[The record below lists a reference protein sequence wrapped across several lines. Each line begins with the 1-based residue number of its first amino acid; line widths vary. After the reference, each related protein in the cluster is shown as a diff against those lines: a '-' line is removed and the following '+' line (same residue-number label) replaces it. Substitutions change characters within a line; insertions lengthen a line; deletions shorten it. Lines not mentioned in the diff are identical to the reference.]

1 MKKIFVA
8 RKLLKPNEKR
18 MSEIWDAKLNSEDKV
33 YSQDELIELS
43 RDCDGI
49 LCSIVDKFDVET
61 INKLSD
67 KVKIIS
73 NFAVG
78 FGNIDLEAARKRN
91 IIVTNTPDV
100 LTDATVEIAILIL
113 LGAARRATEGR
124 KWVDKKNW
132 TWSADFLI
140 GKQLTDSRL
149 GILGMGRIGQA
160 LAERTKSFGMEIHYH
175 NRKKLPPNL
184 EKGAIYH
191 ESLKSLISVSDFFSI
206 NCPTTEETKKIIN
219 EETLSYFLNGA
230 VIINSARGDMIDD
243 EAMINALKSGKVFA
257 LGLDVYNGEPDIHPQ
272 YLKLDNVFIL
282 PHLGSATEKTR
293 FAMADLAISNIEE
306 YFKTGKCK
314 NTVN

>member
-1 MKKIFVA
+1 MKKVFVA
-8 RKLLKPNEKR
+8 RKLLVSNEKR
-18 MSEIWDAKLNSEDKV
+18 MSEIWDAKLNSEDKI
-33 YSQDELIELS
+33 YSQNELIELS
-43 RDCDGI
+43 KDCDGI
-49 LCSIVDKFDVET
+49 LCSIVDKFDAET

-78 FGNIDLEAARKRN
+78 FGNIDIKAAKKKN

-100 LTDATVEIAILIL
+100 LTDATAEIAILLL

-132 TWSADFLI
+132 SWSANFLI
-140 GKQLTDSRL
+140 GKQLTGKPL
-149 GILGMGRIGQA
+149 GILGMGRIGRA
-160 LAERTKSFGMEIHYH
+160 VAERAKSFGMQIHYY
-175 NRKKLPPNL
+175 NRKKLPSNL
-184 EKGAIYH
+184 ENGAIYH
-191 ESLKSLISVSDFFSI
+191 KSLKSLIKTSDFFSI
-206 NCPTTEETKKIIN
+206 NCPATEETKKIIN
-219 EETLSYFLNGA
+219 EKTLNYFPDGA

-243 EAMINALKSGKVFA
+243 EDMVNALKSGKIFA

-293 FAMADLAISNIEE
+293 FAMADLAINNIEE

>member
-1 MKKIFVA
+1 MKKVFVA
-8 RKLLKPNEKR
+8 RKLLKSNEKR
-18 MSEIWDAKLNSEDKV
+18 MSEIWDVKLNSEDKI
-33 YSQDELIELS
+33 YSQSELIELS

-49 LCSIVDKFDVET
+49 LCSIIDKFDAET

-78 FGNIDLEAARKRN
+78 FGNIDIKAAKKKN

-100 LTDATVEIAILIL
+100 LTDATAEIAILLL

-132 TWSADFLI
+132 SWSADFLI
-140 GKQLTDSRL
+140 GKQLTGRSL

-160 LAERTKSFGMEIHYH
+160 VAERAKSFGMKINYY
-175 NRKKLPPNL
+175 NRKKLSSNL

-191 ESLKSLISVSDFFSI
+191 ESLKSLIKVSDFFSI
-206 NCPTTEETKKIIN
+206 NCPATEETKKILN
-219 EETLSYFLNGA
+219 KETLSYFPKEA

-243 EAMINALKSGKVFA
+243 EDMVDALKSGKIFA
-257 LGLDVYNGEPDIHPQ
+257 LGLDVYNGEPNIHPQ
-272 YLKLDNVFIL
+272 YLNLDNVFIL

-293 FAMADLAISNIEE
+293 LAMADLAISNIEE

>member
-1 MKKIFVA
+1 MKKVFVA
-8 RKLLKPNEKR
+8 RKLLRSNEKR

-33 YSQDELIELS
+33 YSQRELIELS

-49 LCSIVDKFDVET
+49 LCSIVDKFDAET

-78 FGNIDLEAARKRN
+78 FGNIDIKAAMNKN

-100 LTDATVEIAILIL
+100 LTDATAEIAILIL

-160 LAERTKSFGMEIHYH
+160 LAERAKSFGMKIHYH

-191 ESLKSLISVSDFFSI
+191 ESLKSLILVSDFFSI

>member
-1 MKKIFVA
+1 MKKVFVT
-8 RKLLKPNEKR
+8 RKLLESNEKR

-33 YSQDELIELS
+33 YSQSELIELS

-49 LCSIVDKFDVET
+49 LCSIVDKFDAET

-78 FGNIDLEAARKRN
+78 FGNIDIKAAMNKN

-100 LTDATVEIAILIL
+100 LTDATAEIAILIL

-160 LAERTKSFGMEIHYH
+160 LAERAKSFGMKIHYH

-191 ESLKSLISVSDFFSI
+191 ESLKSLILVSDFFSI

-243 EAMINALKSGKVFA
+243 EAMINVLKSGKVFA

>member
-1 MKKIFVA
+1 MKKVFVA
-8 RKLLKPNEKR
+8 RKLLESNEKR

-33 YSQDELIELS
+33 YSQSELIELS

-49 LCSIVDKFDVET
+49 LCSIVDKFDAET

-78 FGNIDLEAARKRN
+78 FGNIDIKAAMNKN

-100 LTDATVEIAILIL
+100 LTDATAEIAILIL

-132 TWSADFLI
+132 TWSANFLM

-160 LAERTKSFGMEIHYH
+160 LAERAKSFGMKIHYH

>member
-1 MKKIFVA
+1 MKKVFVA
-8 RKLLKPNEKR
+8 RKLLRSNEKR

-33 YSQDELIELS
+33 YSQSELIELS

-49 LCSIVDKFDVET
+49 LCSIVDKFDAET

-73 NFAVG
+73 NIAVG
-78 FGNIDLEAARKRN
+78 FGNIDIKAAMNKN

-100 LTDATVEIAILIL
+100 LTDATAEIAILIL

-132 TWSADFLI
+132 TWSADFLM

-160 LAERTKSFGMEIHYH
+160 LAERTKSFGMKIHYH
-175 NRKKLPPNL
+175 NRKKLPSNL

-191 ESLKSLISVSDFFSI
+191 ESLKSLILVSDFFSI

-272 YLKLDNVFIL
+272 YLQLDNVFIL

>member
-1 MKKIFVA
+1 MKKVFVA
-8 RKLLKPNEKR
+8 RKLLESNEKR

-33 YSQDELIELS
+33 YSQSELIELS

-49 LCSIVDKFDVET
+49 LCSIVDKFDAET

-78 FGNIDLEAARKRN
+78 FGNIDIKAAKKKN

-100 LTDATVEIAILIL
+100 LTDATAEIAMLLL

-132 TWSADFLI
+132 SWSANFLI
-140 GKQLTDSRL
+140 GKQLTGKLL
-149 GILGMGRIGQA
+149 GILGMGRIGRA
-160 LAERTKSFGMEIHYH
+160 VAERAKSFGMKIHYY
-175 NRKKLPPNL
+175 NRKKLPANL
-184 EKGAIYH
+184 ENGAIYH
-191 ESLKSLISVSDFFSI
+191 ENIKSLIKVSDFFSI
-206 NCPTTEETKKIIN
+206 NCPATEETKKIIN
-219 EETLSYFLNGA
+219 KETLSYFPNGV
-230 VIINSARGDMIDD
+230 VIINSARGDMIED
-243 EAMINALKSGKVFA
+243 EAMVNALKSGKVFA

-293 FAMADLAISNIEE
+293 IAMADLAISNIEE
-306 YFKTGKCK
+306 YFETGKCK
-314 NTVN
+314 NAVN